1 MTDARPAPEPRPES
15 REAEFP
21 LKKLFPWFML
31 IVVLIQ
37 LAALNG
43 QWWFQRD
50 SALYMSLARSLAE
63 TGRYAFNY
71 RVHTYAL
78 PGLPAMLAPIYATLG
93 ESFLAMNV
101 LISAYAVGAVGLA
114 YLLFRRVCRD
124 KRHMAVCLVLFGL
137 SYPLLSYST
146 RILTEMPFTFFVL
159 LTLYCGTRL
168 VAGKGRS
175 ALGWSLAAGAAAFAA
190 LCTRP
195 FGLALFPALLCAVW
209 LRPESR
215 ANWKLRTAQTI
226 AVLGP
231 LALALLAWW
240 LHSTGKGVS
249 DHALTY
255 ADFFIGSRVTRLAA
269 RILRD
274 VPELLEAI
282 FKSIGGGD
290 LDAAAGAVLSVP
302 LAVGLT
308 QHVRRGDRLLAPFGL
323 IYLAGVCVGS
333 PGVRYVLPVLPVL
346 LVWLVEGG
354 STLGD
359 WLAQRF
365 DWATRRRLARV
376 GYLLVAA
383 ALLTHLA
390 RSSEVIYFARSPDF
404 HRLAAEGRLARYRP
418 LVRWMKDNV
427 GRREMT
433 LAHEHRL
440 LHYLTRVECWR
451 FPKSWFGIGARPL
464 ARHLADKEVRFV
476 VLDPTEPHGTRELRR
491 LMRQCPDCFEHVRDF
506 SELEIYR
513 LQPQRLRE
521 FADLVPRSGRTS
533 RACPQRRIGGRIV
546 AVAVQTG

>member
-1 MTDARPAPEPRPES
+1 
-15 REAEFP
+15 
-21 LKKLFPWFML
+21 ML
-31 IVVLIQ
+31 LVVLMQ

-43 QWWFQRD
+43 HWWFQRD

-93 ESFLAMNV
+93 ESFLAMNI
-101 LISAYAVGAVGLA
+101 LISAFAIGAVGLA
-114 YLLFRRVCRD
+114 YLLFRRFCRD
-124 KRHMAVCLVLFGL
+124 QRHVAVCLVLFGL
-137 SYPLLSYST
+137 SYPLLNYST
-146 RILTEMPFTFFVL
+146 KILTEAPFTFFVL
-159 LTLYCGTRL
+159 LTLYCGSRL
-168 VAGKGRS
+168 ATGKGRG
-175 ALGWSLAAGAAAFAA
+175 AVGWSLAAGAAGFAA

-209 LRPESR
+209 LRPGSR
-215 ANWKLRTAQTI
+215 ANWKLSVAQTS
-226 AVLGP
+226 AVLCP
-231 LALALLAWW
+231 LVLALVAWW

-249 DHALTY
+249 GRAVTY

-290 LDAAAGAVLSVP
+290 LDAAAGAGLSVP
-302 LAVGLT
+302 LAVGLVR
-308 QHVRRGDRLLAPFGL
+308 HVRRGDRVLAPYGL

-346 LVWLVEGG
+346 LIWLVEGG
-354 STLGD
+354 STLSG

-390 RSSEVIYFARSPDF
+390 RSSEVIYFARSPNF

-433 LAHEHRL
+433 LAYEHRL
-440 LHYLTRVECWR
+440 IHYLTRVECWR
-451 FPKSWFGIGARPL
+451 FPETWFGIGPRPL
-464 ARHLADKEVRFV
+464 AQRLAREEVRYV
-476 VLDPTEPHGTRELRR
+476 VLDPEEPYGTRQLRH
-491 LMRQCPDCFEHVRDF
+491 LMRECPDCLEHVRDF
-506 SELEIYR
+506 SELELYR
-513 LQPQRLRE
+513 VQPQRLRE
-521 FADLVPRSGRTS
+521 FADVIPRSGRTS
-533 RACPQRRIGGRIV
+533 RACPKRRIGGRIV
-546 AVAVQTG
+546 AAAVQTR